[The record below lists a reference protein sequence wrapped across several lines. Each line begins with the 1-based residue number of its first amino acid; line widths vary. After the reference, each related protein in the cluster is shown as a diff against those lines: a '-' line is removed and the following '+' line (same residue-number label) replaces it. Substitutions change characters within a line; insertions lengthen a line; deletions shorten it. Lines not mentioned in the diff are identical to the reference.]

1 MISEHRQDT
10 SMDIFL
16 RFRDEM
22 GNVMEN
28 SPKVQIHLLCPYRT
42 LKI

>member
-1 MISEHRQDT
+1 MIIEALEQDT

-22 GNVMEN
+22 GNVME
-28 SPKVQIHLLCPYRT
+28 KIVQKGSAILLCPYGGH
-42 LKI
+42 